1 MIPVLYEKNVRDFG
15 YNNGLGSLPDWISI
29 EVVEERNGEFY
40 LQGELPEDGVHVD
53 KLAIDRIIYAA
64 AAPGELPQPFR
75 ILKLE
80 KPEGSD
86 VVRVMAPHVSYQL
99 TQTLILPVK
108 ESEINSYSTVYCE
121 DAMDWLFGRSIPS
134 MEGVFVEM
142 SDIEAS
148 SAKTVNFEEA
158 VSLRNALFGAEGSLV
173 ELFGGEMRWEHW
185 VVRIL
190 ASRGTNSGK
199 TIRYGQNM
207 SSLSFDT
214 DATNLVTAYMGY
226 VTSPGVTIR
235 SNLVYVNGYNNFAY
249 VRVEGIDLTE
259 QYQDAEYL
267 PTTAQLTAATQA
279 AVADKL
285 SAVNLQTSIVVE
297 VVPDQLQDLKLCD
310 TVTVV
315 HPGYNLQQ
323 SAKIVKTV
331 FNPINEKYT
340 SLTIGEIRKS
350 IADTLR
356 EMLLKE

>member
-40 LQGELPEDGVHVD
+40 LQGELPVDGVHVD

-64 AAPGELPQPFR
+64 AAPGELAQPFR
-75 ILKLE
+75 ILKID
-80 KPEGSD
+80 KPEGSNT
-86 VVRVMAPHVSYQL
+86 VQIMAPHVSYQL
-99 TQTLILPVK
+99 TQTVILPYLT
-108 ESEINSYSTVYCE
+108 ETPPTYQYCE
-121 DAMDWLFGRSIPS
+121 DAMDYLFGRSFPS
-134 MEGVFVEM
+134 MEGIFYEM

-148 SAKTVNFEEA
+148 SAKPVSFTETVT
-158 VSLRNALFGAEGSLV
+158 LRNALFGAEGSLV
-173 ELFGGEMRWEHW
+173 DLFGGEMRWEHW
-185 VVRIL
+185 IVRIL
-190 ASRGTNSGK
+190 ASRGTVTNK
-199 TIRYGQNM
+199 VIRYGENL

-214 DATNLVTAYMGY
+214 DATSLVTAYIGYITMPGATVRSNMVY
-226 VTSPGVTIR
+226 VT
-235 SNLVYVNGYNNFAY
+235 GYNAFAY
-249 VRVEGIDLTE
+249 PRVEALDLTE

-267 PTTAQLTAATQA
+267 PTTAQLTTATEA

-285 SAVNLQTSIVVE
+285 GAVNLRTSIVVE
-297 VVPDQLQDLKLCD
+297 AVPDTLQDLKLCD
-310 TVTVV
+310 TVTVL

-331 FNPINEKYT
+331 FDPIKEKYT

>member
-40 LQGELPEDGVHVD
+40 LQGELPVDGVHVD

-75 ILKLE
+75 ILRLQ

-86 VVRVMAPHVSYQL
+86 TVEIMAPHVSYQL
-99 TQTLILPVK
+99 TQTMILPVQVDQGNPP
-108 ESEINSYSTVYCE
+108 SFRYCE
-121 DAMDWLFGRSIPS
+121 DAMDYLFDKSVPS
-134 MEGVFVEM
+134 MEGIFFEQ

-148 SAKTVNFEEA
+148 SAKPVNFSEA
-158 VSLRNALFGAEGSLV
+158 VTLRSALFGAEGSLV
-173 ELFGGEMRWEHW
+173 DLFGGEIRWEHW
-185 VVRIL
+185 IVRIL

-199 TIRYGQNM
+199 VIRYGQNM
-207 SSLSFDT
+207 SSISFDT

-226 VTSPGVTIR
+226 VSLPDVTVPGNI
-235 SNLVYVNGYNNFAY
+235 VYVTGYNSFAY
-249 VRVEGIDLTE
+249 PRVEVLNLTE
-259 QYQDAEYL
+259 QFSDSGYVPTSAQI
-267 PTTAQLTAATQA
+267 TTATEA

-285 SAVNLQTSIVVE
+285 GAVNLRTSIVVE
-297 VVPDQLQDLKLCD
+297 AVPDTLQDLKLC
-310 TVTVV
+310 
-315 HPGYNLQQ
+315 YNLQQ

-331 FNPINEKYT
+331 FDPIKEKYT